1 MTYNIHAIIR
11 KNINNSSVQFDR
23 LGYISNNL
31 TNFNTTAYKTERFEQ
46 LMREDGYVDGAI
58 RVNALK
64 GSIRVSGNPYDVAI
78 DGEGYIPVVSPDGEI
93 QYTRDG
99 SFKRGANG
107 YLLTVDDWMVGDGIK
122 IPANSYKF
130 EIKPNGDVI
139 NYDDAG
145 SLPEKI
151 GTIPIVQFDSP
162 ESLERGVGNKMLATE
177 ESGKPVLAKNDEIVK
192 QYALEVSNTDIYNE
206 LNEMMR
212 LNTSMIASMN
222 LMKIADQMYSKSI
235 NITGQ

>member
-11 KNINNSSVQFDR
+11 KNINNSSIQFDR

-78 DGEGYIPVVSPDGEI
+78 DGEGYIPVVSQDGEI

-122 IPANSYKF
+122 IPANSYKL

-139 NYDDAG
+139 NYDNAG

-162 ESLERGVGNKMLATE
+162 ENLEQGHNNKMVMTE
-177 ESGKPVLAKNDEIVK
+177 ESGNPFIVKENQNIRQNAIEQSNTNIYDEI
-192 QYALEVSNTDIYNE
+192 
-206 LNEMMR
+206 NEMMR
-212 LNTSMIASMN
+212 LNTSLIASMN
-222 LMKIADQMYSKSI
+222 LMKVADNMYNKAI
-235 NITGQ
+235 NINE